1 MSLKQG
7 TQMWTRTIVAALAV
21 ALAQVS
27 GARAQ
32 ESAEAKETQA
42 LSFYADPTSGYAIFG
57 FDPVSYFLEARGRLG
72 RTGLETTY
80 GGAYWRFA
88 NEGNL
93 AAFNENPAVFAPAF
107 GGYGVVAMS
116 RGVASAGNPEL
127 FAIFEGKLYF
137 FITEGN
143 RQVFLRDPHG
153 VIAEAARQ
161 WLSVQATVLR

>member
-1 MSLKQG
+1 M
-7 TQMWTRTIVAALAV
+7 TRAFAGAAGAAALIVATAPGAG
-21 ALAQVS
+21 AQDAAAADPV
-27 GARAQ
+27 Q
-32 ESAEAKETQA
+32 T
-42 LSFYADPTSGYAIFG
+42 LTFYADPLTGYAING
-57 FDPVSYFLEARGRLG
+57 FDPVSFFVGPDGRQG
-72 RTGLETTY
+72 RSGLEVQY

-93 AAFNENPAVFAPAF
+93 AAFNENPAVFTPAF

-127 FAIFEGKLYF
+127 FSIFEGRLYF
-137 FITEGN
+137 FISEGN

-161 WLSVQATVLR
+161 WPTLQATILR